1 MGKRCEQT
9 ILQRGYTN
17 GQQAYEKMPN
27 ITNYMRNAN
36 QKYNELTLHIHQ
48 DDHYQSNIKVSG
60 GKDAEKLESLHISS
74 RNEKWYSCYGK
85 LYGGSSKN

>member
-36 QKYNELTLHIHQ
+36 QKYNELILHIH
-48 DDHYQSNIKVSG
+48 
-60 GKDAEKLESLHISS
+60 
-74 RNEKWYSCYGK
+74 
-85 LYGGSSKN
+85 